1 MWWYQRPSYAK
12 YHSVPV
18 REQLM
23 DDASQ
28 QIRFSQA
35 VVSAALVRRKHAGT
49 GDMRVAAV
57 AKTDDMKLM
66 MVL

>member
-1 MWWYQRPSYAK
+1 
-12 YHSVPV
+12 VPV